1 MCVNVCVLIWSK
13 CVNGDGIETGEIPP
27 IKHQHK
33 CKVLAGTD
41 HVLGTGGKD
50 FEHKEKINNWRE
62 TETTIICQW
71 HLLYVMFCL
80 AKFSKYLLRC

>member
-1 MCVNVCVLIWSK
+1 MVWICKERFVIIHKFACNLI
-13 CVNGDGIETGEIPP
+13 E
-27 IKHQHK
+27 KHYND
-33 CKVLAGTD
+33 TI
-41 HVLGTGGKD
+41 GKN

-71 HLLYVMFCL
+71 HLLYVMLCL